1 MKRLV
6 WLGVFVVLAGS
17 CFGQRPAGF
26 RSFPAGKVFENRTFR
41 GASVSGVRFP
51 FQEQISINSG
61 IPPLSAIPP
70 LGVNQL
76 GVDLF
81 TARLTGASRRFG
93 SSAFGSFGAFPLLPV
108 FGDGYGTGYAGAPS
122 IIVLQPIQMAFAQPP
137 RPEIARPA
145 LHEYKEAADA
155 ASAMSGGPPPMFT
168 LALRD
173 GSRQPAIL
181 VWVQEGVVH
190 YVDPAGKTSNVPLDA
205 LDRGGTQ
212 RLDREKNLELHLPTH
227 QST

>member
-6 WLGVFVVLAGS
+6 WLGIFGVLAGS

-26 RSFPAGKVFENRTFR
+26 RGFPAGKVFENRTFR
-41 GASVSGVRFP
+41 GASVGGVRFP

-81 TARLTGASRRFG
+81 TASLPGAGRRFG
-93 SSAFGSFGAFPLLPV
+93 SAFSSFGAYPLLPV
-108 FGDGYGTGYAGAPS
+108 FGEGYGTGYAGGPS
-122 IIVLQPIQMAFAQPP
+122 IIVLQPIQMAFPQPP

-145 LHEYKEAADA
+145 LHEYKETADA
-155 ASAMSGGPPPMFT
+155 ASATSGGAQPMFT
-168 LALRD
+168 LAMRD
-173 GSRQPAIL
+173 GSMRPAIL

-190 YVDPAGKTSNVPLDA
+190 YIDQSGKTSHIPLDT
-205 LDRGGTQ
+205 LDRDTTQ
-212 RLDREKNLELHLPTH
+212 RLNREKNLELHLPSR

>member
-6 WLGVFVVLAGS
+6 WLGVFVVLTGN

-26 RSFPAGKVFENRTFR
+26 RNFPAGRVFENRTFR

-61 IPPLSAIPP
+61 ISPLSAISP

-81 TARLTGASRRFG
+81 TASLPGASRRFG
-93 SSAFGSFGAFPLLPV
+93 SAAFSPFGAYPLLPV
-108 FGDGYGTGYAGAPS
+108 FGEGYGAGYAGPPS
-122 IIVLQPIQMAFAQPP
+122 IIVLQPIQMALPQPV
-137 RPEIARPA
+137 RPQIARPA
-145 LHEYKEAADA
+145 LHEYKEAAE
-155 ASAMSGGPPPMFT
+155 ASSVTGGAQPMFT

-190 YVDPAGKTSNVPLDA
+190 YIDQTGKTSHIPLDT
-205 LDRGGTQ
+205 LDRDTTQ
-212 RLDREKNLELHLPTH
+212 RLNREKNLELHLPMH
-227 QST
+227 QAT